1 MRKILLSLSAAAA
14 LTFAASAGQAMPL
27 SADVNGIASPHVT
40 LVAGGCASSPHVTL
54 VYGGCGPYGHRG
66 PWGGCRRGGQWGG
79 GYWRGGYWG
88 GAYYPAGA
96 CPFGYH
102 LGPQGRLCWPN

>member
-1 MRKILLSLSAAAA
+1 MKGLVATA
-14 LTFAASAGQAMPL
+14 LGATLMIGASSAGAVPL
-27 SADVNGIASPHVT
+27 ANLDG
-40 LVAGGCASSPHVTL
+40 ASSPNVTL

-66 PWGGCRRGGQWGG
+66 PWGGCRPGGQWSG

-88 GAYYPAGA
+88 GAYYAAGV
-96 CPFGYH
+96 CPPGYH